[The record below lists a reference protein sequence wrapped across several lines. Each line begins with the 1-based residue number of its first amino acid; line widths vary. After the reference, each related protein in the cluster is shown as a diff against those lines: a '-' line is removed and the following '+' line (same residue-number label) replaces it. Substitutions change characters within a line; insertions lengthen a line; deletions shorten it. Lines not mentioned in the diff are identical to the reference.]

1 MATVEPQTKHND
13 LLKQA
18 RRFSIIPKDDP
29 DQATRIRRFFTASAA
44 YALNFGLSY
53 AAYLW
58 GMMEWQAIAGF
69 LILIPANNI
78 ILYIIFRTGLNL
90 KFRDPSLTIIQM
102 CAAILLTMYG
112 MYFANEARGILLLV
126 YILILIFGIYKLN
139 TRSFLYVSAF
149 TLITYGIDIA
159 LLSYFHSDSVNL
171 NIEYLQWLV
180 LALVLVAFSIIGG
193 HISSLRRNLRISRTE
208 LEKSL
213 AIIKEMSIR
222 DDLTGVYNRRHL
234 MELLEHEY
242 HRISRGGAHFSVAML
257 DIDHFKSV
265 NDTYGHLTGDEVLKA
280 ASDVIRKSLRSAD
293 FCGRYGGEEFLLVMT
308 QTNIKGA
315 LLCAERLRST
325 IEQNRFPNLGPNFKV
340 TVSLGVTEFTGK
352 EDIPTMIARADKAL
366 YCAKESGR
374 NRVESNNAA

>member
-1 MATVEPQTKHND
+1 MTTVDKQVD
-13 LLKQA
+13 LPKKA
-18 RRFSIIPKDDP
+18 SRFSIIPKDDP
-29 DQATRIRRFFTASAA
+29 NQAVRIRRFFTAFAA
-44 YALNFGLSY
+44 YALNVGLSY

-58 GMMEWQAIAGF
+58 GTMEWQAIAGF
-69 LILIPANNI
+69 LVLVPAINI
-78 ILYIIFRTGLNL
+78 ILYIIFRTGLNM

-102 CAAILLTMYG
+102 CAAILVTMYG
-112 MYFANEARGILLLV
+112 MYFANESRGVLLLV

-149 TLITYGIDIA
+149 TLVTYGIDIA
-159 LLSYFHSDSVNL
+159 LLNYFRSDTVNL
-171 NIEYLQWLV
+171 NIEYLQFLV
-180 LALVLVAFSIIGG
+180 LSMVLVAFSIIGG
-193 HISSLRRNLRISRTE
+193 HISLLRRNLRISRAE

-308 QTNIKGA
+308 QTNINGA
-315 LLCAERLRST
+315 LLCAERIRST
-325 IEQNRFPNLGPNFKV
+325 IEQSRFPSLGPNFKV

-366 YCAKESGR
+366 YHAKESGR
-374 NRVESNNAA
+374 NRVEYAD

>member
-1 MATVEPQTKHND
+1 MTTVDKQVD
-13 LLKQA
+13 LPKKA
-18 RRFSIIPKDDP
+18 SRFSIIPKDDP
-29 DQATRIRRFFTASAA
+29 NQAVRIRRFFTAFAA
-44 YALNFGLSY
+44 YALNVGLSY

-58 GMMEWQAIAGF
+58 GTMEWQAIAGF
-69 LILIPANNI
+69 LVLVPAINI
-78 ILYIIFRTGLNL
+78 ILYIIFRTGLNM

-112 MYFANEARGILLLV
+112 MYFANESRGVLLLV

-149 TLITYGIDIA
+149 TLVTYGIDIA
-159 LLSYFHSDSVNL
+159 LLNYFRSDTVNL
-171 NIEYLQWLV
+171 NIEYLQFLV
-180 LALVLVAFSIIGG
+180 LSMVLVAFSIIGG
-193 HISSLRRNLRISRTE
+193 HISSLRRNLRISRAE

-308 QTNIKGA
+308 QTNINGA
-315 LLCAERLRST
+315 LLCAERIRST
-325 IEQNRFPNLGPNFKV
+325 IEQSRFPSLGPNFKV

-366 YCAKESGR
+366 YHAKESGR
-374 NRVESNNAA
+374 NRVEYAD

>member
-1 MATVEPQTKHND
+1 MTTVDKQVD
-13 LLKQA
+13 LPKKA
-18 RRFSIIPKDDP
+18 SRFSIIPKDDP
-29 DQATRIRRFFTASAA
+29 NQAVRIRRFFTAFAA
-44 YALNFGLSY
+44 YALNVGLSY

-58 GMMEWQAIAGF
+58 GTMEWQAIAGF
-69 LILIPANNI
+69 LVLVPAINI
-78 ILYIIFRTGLNL
+78 ILYIIFRTGLNM

-102 CAAILLTMYG
+102 CAAILVTMYG
-112 MYFANEARGILLLV
+112 MYFANESRGVLLLV

-149 TLITYGIDIA
+149 TLVTYGIDIA
-159 LLSYFHSDSVNL
+159 LLNYFRSDTVNL
-171 NIEYLQWLV
+171 NIEYLQFLV
-180 LALVLVAFSIIGG
+180 LSMVLVAFSIIGG
-193 HISSLRRNLRISRTE
+193 HISSLRRNLRISRAE

-308 QTNIKGA
+308 QTNINGA
-315 LLCAERLRST
+315 LLCAERIRST
-325 IEQNRFPNLGPNFKV
+325 IEQSRFPSLGPNFKV

-366 YCAKESGR
+366 YHAKESGR
-374 NRVESNNAA
+374 NRVEYAD

>member
-1 MATVEPQTKHND
+1 MAAVDKQTKHDD

-29 DQATRIRRFFTASAA
+29 HQAMRIRRFFSASAA
-44 YALNFGLSY
+44 YVLNVGLSY
-53 AAYLW
+53 AAYVW

-69 LILIPANNI
+69 LIIIPVINI

-90 KFRDPSLTIIQM
+90 KFPDPSLTIIQM
-102 CAAILLTMYG
+102 CAAILVTMYG

-149 TLITYGIDIA
+149 TLVTYGIDIA
-159 LLSYFHSDSVNL
+159 LLNYFRSDSVNL
-171 NIEYLQWLV
+171 NVEYLQWLV
-180 LALVLVAFSIIGG
+180 LSLVLVAFSIIGG

-222 DDLTGVYNRRHL
+222 DELTGVYNRRHL
-234 MELLEHEY
+234 MELLEHEH

-257 DIDHFKSV
+257 DIDYFKTV
-265 NDTYGHLTGDEVLKA
+265 NDTHGHLTGDEVLRA
-280 ASDVIRKSLRSAD
+280 VSDVIHNSLRSAD

-308 QTNIKGA
+308 QTNINGA
-315 LLCAERLRST
+315 LLCAERIRSN
-325 IEQNRFPNLGPNFKV
+325 IEQSRFPNLGSNFRV
-340 TVSLGVTEFTGK
+340 TVSLGVTEFAGK

-366 YCAKESGR
+366 YLAKETGR
-374 NRVESNNAA
+374 NRVEYNEA

>member
-1 MATVEPQTKHND
+1 MTAVDKQAKQVD
-13 LLKQA
+13 ILKKA

-29 DQATRIRRFFTASAA
+29 DQAIRIRRFFTATAA
-44 YALNFGLSY
+44 YALNVGLSY

-58 GMMEWQAIAGF
+58 GTMEWQAIAGF
-69 LILIPANNI
+69 LVLIPAINI
-78 ILYIIFRTGLNL
+78 TLYIIFRTGLNL

-102 CAAILLTMYG
+102 CAAILVTMYG
-112 MYFANEARGILLLV
+112 MYFANESRGVLLLV

-149 TLITYGIDIA
+149 TLVTYGIDIA
-159 LLSYFHSDSVNL
+159 LLSYFRSDRVNL

-180 LALVLVAFSIIGG
+180 LALVLVAFSVIGG

-213 AIIKEMSIR
+213 TIIKEMSIR

-265 NDTYGHLTGDEVLKA
+265 NDTHGHLTGDEVLKA
-280 ASDVIRKSLRSAD
+280 VSDVIRNSLRSAD

-308 QTNIKGA
+308 QTNINGA
-315 LLCAERLRST
+315 LLCAERIRST
-325 IEQNRFPNLGPNFKV
+325 IEQSRFTSLGPNFKV

-366 YCAKESGR
+366 YHAKESGR
-374 NRVESNNAA
+374 NRVEYAD

>member
-1 MATVEPQTKHND
+1 MTAVDKQAKQVD
-13 LLKQA
+13 ILKKA
-18 RRFSIIPKDDP
+18 RRFSIIHKDDP
-29 DQATRIRRFFTASAA
+29 DKATRIRRFFTATAA
-44 YALNFGLSY
+44 YALNVGLSY

-58 GMMEWQAIAGF
+58 GTMEWQAIAGF
-69 LILIPANNI
+69 LVLIPAINI
-78 ILYIIFRTGLNL
+78 TLYIIFRTGLNL

-102 CAAILLTMYG
+102 CAAILVTMYG
-112 MYFANEARGILLLV
+112 MYFANESRGVLLLV

-149 TLITYGIDIA
+149 TLVTYGIDIA
-159 LLSYFHSDSVNL
+159 LLNYFRSDTVNL
-171 NIEYLQWLV
+171 NIEYLQFLV
-180 LALVLVAFSIIGG
+180 LSMVLVAFSIIGG

-213 AIIKEMSIR
+213 TIIKEMSIR

-265 NDTYGHLTGDEVLKA
+265 NDTHGHLTGDEVLKA
-280 ASDVIRKSLRSAD
+280 VSDVIRNSLRSAD

-308 QTNIKGA
+308 QTNINGA
-315 LLCAERLRST
+315 LLCAERIRST
-325 IEQNRFPNLGPNFKV
+325 IEQSRFTSLGPNFRV

-366 YCAKESGR
+366 YHAKESGR
-374 NRVESNNAA
+374 NRVEYAD

>member
-1 MATVEPQTKHND
+1 MASADTQTKHDD
-13 LLKQA
+13 LLKKA

-29 DQATRIRRFFTASAA
+29 NQAIRIRRFFTATAA
-44 YALNFGLSY
+44 YALNAGLSY

-58 GMMEWQAIAGF
+58 GTMEWQAIAGF
-69 LILIPANNI
+69 LILIPAINI

-90 KFRDPSLTIIQM
+90 KFRDPSLTVIQM

-112 MYFANEARGILLLV
+112 MYFANESRGVLLLV

-149 TLITYGIDIA
+149 TLVTYGIDIA
-159 LLSYFHSDSVNL
+159 LLSYFRSDSVNL
-171 NIEYLQWLV
+171 NIEYLQFLV
-180 LALVLVAFSIIGG
+180 LSMVLVAFSIIGG
-193 HISSLRRNLRISRTE
+193 HISSLRRNLRISRIE

-213 AIIKEMSIR
+213 AIIKEMSIH

-234 MELLEHEY
+234 MELLEHEH
-242 HRISRGGAHFSVAML
+242 HRISRGGARFSVAML

-265 NDTYGHLTGDEVLKA
+265 NDTHGHLTGDEVLRA
-280 ASDVIRKSLRSAD
+280 VSDVIRKSLRSAD

-308 QTNIKGA
+308 QTNINGA
-315 LLCAERLRST
+315 LLCAERIRST
-325 IEQNRFPNLGPNFKV
+325 IEQNRFPNMGPDFKV
-340 TVSLGVTEFTGK
+340 TVSLGVTEFAGK

-366 YCAKESGR
+366 YRAKETGR
-374 NRVESNNAA
+374 NRVEYNDAS

>member
-1 MATVEPQTKHND
+1 MTAVDKQVD
-13 LLKQA
+13 LSKKA

-29 DQATRIRRFFTASAA
+29 KQATRIRRFFTASAA

-69 LILIPANNI
+69 LILIPAINI
-78 ILYIIFRTGLNL
+78 ILYIIFRTGLNI

-126 YILILIFGIYKLN
+126 YILILIFGIYRLN

-149 TLITYGIDIA
+149 TLVTYGVDIV
-159 LLSYFHSDSVNL
+159 LLSYFRSDSVNL

-213 AIIKEMSIR
+213 TLIKEMSIR

-242 HRISRGGAHFSVAML
+242 HRISRGGARFSVAML

-265 NDTYGHLTGDEVLKA
+265 NDTHGHLTGDEVLRA
-280 ASDVIRKSLRSAD
+280 VSDAIRTSLRSAD

-308 QTNIKGA
+308 QTNINGA
-315 LLCAERLRST
+315 LLCAERIRSI
-325 IEQNRFPNLGPNFKV
+325 IEQSRFPNLGPDFKV
-340 TVSLGVTEFTGK
+340 TVSLGVTEFAGK
-352 EDIPTMIARADKAL
+352 EDIPTMIGRADRAL
-366 YCAKESGR
+366 YRAKESGR
-374 NRVESNNAA
+374 NRVEYNEAS

>member
-1 MATVEPQTKHND
+1 MTTVDKQVD
-13 LLKQA
+13 LPKKA
-18 RRFSIIPKDDP
+18 SRFSIIPKDDP
-29 DQATRIRRFFTASAA
+29 NQAVRIRRFFTAFAA
-44 YALNFGLSY
+44 YALNVGLSY

-58 GMMEWQAIAGF
+58 GTMEWQAIAGF
-69 LILIPANNI
+69 LVLVPAINI
-78 ILYIIFRTGLNL
+78 ILYIIFRTGLNM

-102 CAAILLTMYG
+102 CAAILVTMYG
-112 MYFANEARGILLLV
+112 MYFANDSRGVLLLV

-149 TLITYGIDIA
+149 TLVTYGIDIA
-159 LLSYFHSDSVNL
+159 LLNYFRSDTVNL
-171 NIEYLQWLV
+171 NIEYLQFLV
-180 LALVLVAFSIIGG
+180 LSMVLVAFSIIGG
-193 HISSLRRNLRISRTE
+193 HISSLRRNLRISRAE

-308 QTNIKGA
+308 QTNINGA
-315 LLCAERLRST
+315 LLCAERIRST
-325 IEQNRFPNLGPNFKV
+325 IEQSRFPSLGPNFKV

-366 YCAKESGR
+366 YHAKESGR
-374 NRVESNNAA
+374 NRVEYAD

>member
-1 MATVEPQTKHND
+1 MTAVDKQAKQVD
-13 LLKQA
+13 ILKKA

-29 DQATRIRRFFTASAA
+29 DQAIRIRRFFTATAA
-44 YALNFGLSY
+44 YALNVGLSY

-58 GMMEWQAIAGF
+58 GTMEWQAIAGF
-69 LILIPANNI
+69 LVLIPAINI
-78 ILYIIFRTGLNL
+78 TLYIIFRTGLNL

-102 CAAILLTMYG
+102 CAAILVTMYG
-112 MYFANEARGILLLV
+112 MYFANESRGVLLLV

-149 TLITYGIDIA
+149 TLVTYGIDIA
-159 LLSYFHSDSVNL
+159 LLNYFRSDTVNL
-171 NIEYLQWLV
+171 NIEYLQFLV
-180 LALVLVAFSIIGG
+180 LSMVLVAFSIIGG
-193 HISSLRRNLRISRTE
+193 HISSLRRNLRISRAE

-308 QTNIKGA
+308 QTNINGA
-315 LLCAERLRST
+315 LLCAERIRST
-325 IEQNRFPNLGPNFKV
+325 IEQSRFP
-340 TVSLGVTEFTGK
+340 SLGHH
-352 EDIPTMIARADKAL
+352 AR
-366 YCAKESGR
+366 GR
-374 NRVESNNAA
+374 

>member
-1 MATVEPQTKHND
+1 MTAVDKQAKQVD
-13 LLKQA
+13 ILKKA

-29 DQATRIRRFFTASAA
+29 DQATRIRRFFTATAA

-69 LILIPANNI
+69 LVLIPAINI
-78 ILYIIFRTGLNL
+78 TLYIIFRTGLNL

-102 CAAILLTMYG
+102 CAAILVTMYG
-112 MYFANEARGILLLV
+112 MYFANESRGVLLLV

-149 TLITYGIDIA
+149 TLVTYGIDIA
-159 LLSYFHSDSVNL
+159 LLNYFRSDTVNL
-171 NIEYLQWLV
+171 NIEYLQFLV
-180 LALVLVAFSIIGG
+180 LSMVLVAFSIIGG

-213 AIIKEMSIR
+213 TIIKEMSIR

-265 NDTYGHLTGDEVLKA
+265 NDTHGHLTGDEVLKA
-280 ASDVIRKSLRSAD
+280 VSDVIRNSLRSAD

-308 QTNIKGA
+308 QTNINGA
-315 LLCAERLRST
+315 LLCAERIRST
-325 IEQNRFPNLGPNFKV
+325 IEQSRFTSLGPNFRV

-352 EDIPTMIARADKAL
+352 EDIPNMIARADKAL
-366 YCAKESGR
+366 YRAKESGR
-374 NRVESNNAA
+374 NRVEYAD

>member
-1 MATVEPQTKHND
+1 MDEQPKHDD
-13 LLKQA
+13 LKKKK

-29 DQATRIRRFFTASAA
+29 NQATRIRRFFSASAA
-44 YALNFGLSY
+44 YALNLGLSY
-53 AAYLW
+53 AAYVW
-58 GMMEWQAIAGF
+58 GMMDWQAIAGF
-69 LILIPANNI
+69 LVLIPAINI

-102 CAAILLTMYG
+102 CAAILVTMYG

-139 TRSFLYVSAF
+139 TRSFLYISTF
-149 TLITYGIDIA
+149 TLVTYGIDIA
-159 LLSYFHSDSVNL
+159 LLNHFRSDSINL
-171 NIEYLQWLV
+171 NVEYLQFLV
-180 LALVLVAFSIIGG
+180 LSLILVAFSVIGG
-193 HISSLRRNLRISRTE
+193 HISSLRRNLRISRAE

-213 AIIKEMSIR
+213 AIIKEMSIH

-234 MELLEHEY
+234 MELLEHEH
-242 HRISRGGAHFSVAML
+242 HRISRGGARFSVAML

-265 NDTYGHLTGDEVLKA
+265 NDTHGHLTGDEVLKA
-280 ASDVIRKSLRSAD
+280 VSDVIRSSLRSAD

-308 QTNIKGA
+308 QTNINGA
-315 LLCAERLRST
+315 LLCAERIRST
-325 IEQNRFPNLGPNFKV
+325 IEQNRFPNMGVDFRV
-340 TVSLGVTEFTGK
+340 TVSLGVTEYTGK

>member
-1 MATVEPQTKHND
+1 MTAVDKQAKQVD
-13 LLKQA
+13 ILKKA

-29 DQATRIRRFFTASAA
+29 DQATRIRRFFTATAA
-44 YALNFGLSY
+44 YALNVGLSY

-69 LILIPANNI
+69 LVLIPAINI

-112 MYFANEARGILLLV
+112 MYFANESRGVLLLV

-149 TLITYGIDIA
+149 TLVTYGIDIA
-159 LLSYFHSDSVNL
+159 LLNYFRSDTVNL
-171 NIEYLQWLV
+171 NIEYLQFLV
-180 LALVLVAFSIIGG
+180 LSMVLVAFSIIGG

-213 AIIKEMSIR
+213 TIIKEMSIR
-222 DDLTGVYNRRHL
+222 DYLTGVYNRRHL

-265 NDTYGHLTGDEVLKA
+265 NDTHGHLTGDEVLKA
-280 ASDVIRKSLRSAD
+280 VSDVIRNSLRSAD

-308 QTNIKGA
+308 QTNINGA
-315 LLCAERLRST
+315 LLCAERIRST
-325 IEQNRFPNLGPNFKV
+325 IEQSRFTSLGPNFKV

-366 YCAKESGR
+366 YHAKESGR
-374 NRVESNNAA
+374 NRVEYAD

>member
-1 MATVEPQTKHND
+1 MTAVDKQAKQVD
-13 LLKQA
+13 ILKKA

-29 DQATRIRRFFTASAA
+29 DQAIRIRRFFTATAA
-44 YALNFGLSY
+44 YALNVGLSY

-58 GMMEWQAIAGF
+58 GTMEWQAIAGF
-69 LILIPANNI
+69 LVLIPAINI
-78 ILYIIFRTGLNL
+78 TLYIIFRTGLNL

-102 CAAILLTMYG
+102 CAAILVTMYG
-112 MYFANEARGILLLV
+112 MYFANESRGVLLLV

-149 TLITYGIDIA
+149 TLVTYGIDIA
-159 LLSYFHSDSVNL
+159 LLNYFRSDTVNL
-171 NIEYLQWLV
+171 NIEYLQFLV
-180 LALVLVAFSIIGG
+180 LSMVLVAFSIIGG

-213 AIIKEMSIR
+213 TIIKEMSIR

-265 NDTYGHLTGDEVLKA
+265 NDTHGHLTGDEVLKA
-280 ASDVIRKSLRSAD
+280 VSDVIRNSLRSAD

-308 QTNIKGA
+308 QTNINGA
-315 LLCAERLRST
+315 LLCAERIRST
-325 IEQNRFPNLGPNFKV
+325 IEQSRFTSLGPNFKV

-366 YCAKESGR
+366 YHAKESGR
-374 NRVESNNAA
+374 NRVEYAD

>member
-1 MATVEPQTKHND
+1 MTTVDKQVD
-13 LLKQA
+13 LPKKA
-18 RRFSIIPKDDP
+18 SRFSIIPKDDP
-29 DQATRIRRFFTASAA
+29 NQAVRIRRFFTAFAA
-44 YALNFGLSY
+44 YALNVGLSY

-58 GMMEWQAIAGF
+58 GTMEWQAIAGF
-69 LILIPANNI
+69 LVLVPAINI
-78 ILYIIFRTGLNL
+78 ILYIIFRTGLNM

-102 CAAILLTMYG
+102 CAAILVTMYG
-112 MYFANEARGILLLV
+112 MYFANESRGVLLLV

-149 TLITYGIDIA
+149 TLVTYGIDIA
-159 LLSYFHSDSVNL
+159 LLNYFRSDTVNL
-171 NIEYLQWLV
+171 NIEYLQFLV
-180 LALVLVAFSIIGG
+180 LSMVLVAFSIIGG
-193 HISSLRRNLRISRTE
+193 HISSLRRNLRISRAE

-280 ASDVIRKSLRSAD
+280 ASDVIRKSFRSAD

-308 QTNIKGA
+308 QTNINGA
-315 LLCAERLRST
+315 LLCAERIRST
-325 IEQNRFPNLGPNFKV
+325 IEQSRFPSLGPNFKV

-366 YCAKESGR
+366 YHAKESGR
-374 NRVESNNAA
+374 NRVEYAD

>member
-1 MATVEPQTKHND
+1 MTAVDKQAKQVD
-13 LLKQA
+13 ILKKA

-29 DQATRIRRFFTASAA
+29 DQAIRIRRFFTATAA

-58 GMMEWQAIAGF
+58 GTMEWQAIAGF
-69 LILIPANNI
+69 LVLIPAINI
-78 ILYIIFRTGLNL
+78 TLYIIFRTGLNL
-90 KFRDPSLTIIQM
+90 KFRDPSLTIVQM

-149 TLITYGIDIA
+149 TLVTYGIDIA
-159 LLSYFHSDSVNL
+159 LLSYFRSDRVNL

-180 LALVLVAFSIIGG
+180 LALVLVAFSVIGG

-213 AIIKEMSIR
+213 TIIKEMSIR

-265 NDTYGHLTGDEVLKA
+265 NDTHGHLTGDEVLKA
-280 ASDVIRKSLRSAD
+280 VSDVIRNSLRSAD

-308 QTNIKGA
+308 QTNINGA
-315 LLCAERLRST
+315 LLCAERIRST
-325 IEQNRFPNLGPNFKV
+325 IEQSRFTSLGPNFRV

-366 YCAKESGR
+366 YHAKESGR
-374 NRVESNNAA
+374 NRVEYAD

>member
-1 MATVEPQTKHND
+1 MTAVDKQAKQVD
-13 LLKQA
+13 ILKKA

-29 DQATRIRRFFTASAA
+29 DQAIRIRRFFTATAA
-44 YALNFGLSY
+44 YALNVGLSY

-58 GMMEWQAIAGF
+58 GTMEWQAIAGF
-69 LILIPANNI
+69 LVLIPAINI
-78 ILYIIFRTGLNL
+78 TLYIIFRTGLNL

-102 CAAILLTMYG
+102 CAAILVTMYG
-112 MYFANEARGILLLV
+112 MYFANESRGVLLLV

-149 TLITYGIDIA
+149 TLVTYGIDIA
-159 LLSYFHSDSVNL
+159 LLNYFRSDTVNL
-171 NIEYLQWLV
+171 NIEYLQFLV
-180 LALVLVAFSIIGG
+180 LSMVLVAFSIIGG

-213 AIIKEMSIR
+213 TIIKEMSIR

-265 NDTYGHLTGDEVLKA
+265 NDTHGHLTGDEVLKA
-280 ASDVIRKSLRSAD
+280 VSDVIRNSLRSAD

-308 QTNIKGA
+308 QTNINGA
-315 LLCAERLRST
+315 LLCAERIRST
-325 IEQNRFPNLGPNFKV
+325 IEQSRFTSLGPNFRV

-366 YCAKESGR
+366 YHAKESGR
-374 NRVESNNAA
+374 NRVEYAD